1 MERSTE
7 KIYELG
13 KMNIDQLLKLAGE
26 IGERLSGGET
36 ILLYG
41 DLGTGKTTFVRGLA
55 RGLRI
60 EERLVRSPTFNIIN
74 TYPGRLI
81 LVHADLY
88 RLGNQRELLD
98 LDLEDLGDD
107 NTVMAIEWPE
117 MYRPFVELPCLIVKL
132 KHWSENERVV
142 SLSSLD
148 EKTDGLLSFL
158 K

>member
-1 MERSTE
+1 VERSTE

-13 KMNIDQLLKLAGE
+13 QMKIDRLLNLAGE

-41 DLGTGKTTFVRGLA
+41 DLGTGKTAFVRGLA
-55 RGLRI
+55 RGLGI
-60 EERLVRSPTFNIIN
+60 EESLVRSPTFNIIN

-98 LDLEDLGDD
+98 LGLEDLGDD
-107 NTVMAIEWPE
+107 NTVMAVEWPE
-117 MYRPFVELPCLIVKL
+117 MYRPFVEGPCLIVRL
-132 KHWSENERVV
+132 EHWSENERVV
-142 SLSSLD
+142 SLSSMDVQTD
-148 EKTDGLLSFL
+148 EILSFL
-158 K
+158 N

>member
-13 KMNIDQLLKLAGE
+13 QMKIDQLLNLAGK

-88 RLGNQRELLD
+88 RLEDRRELLD
-98 LDLEDLGDD
+98 LDLEGLGDY
-107 NTVMAIEWPE
+107 NTVMAVEWPE
-117 MYRPFVELPCLIVKL
+117 MYRPFVEGPCLIVRL
-132 KHWSENERVV
+132 EHWSENERVV